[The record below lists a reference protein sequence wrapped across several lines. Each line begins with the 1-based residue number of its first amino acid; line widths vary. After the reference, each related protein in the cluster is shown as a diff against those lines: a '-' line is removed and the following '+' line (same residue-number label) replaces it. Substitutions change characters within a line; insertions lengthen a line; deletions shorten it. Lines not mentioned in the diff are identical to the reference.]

1 MTNRSVTAVY
11 RADVDRF
18 IADTLK
24 AKAAVTGFG
33 KEIAGSSAKSRQ
45 AANEVA
51 GASAKT
57 GLALTAGL
65 ALAGKA
71 AIDWESAWA
80 GVTKTVDGSASQMA
94 ELEQGLR
101 DLAGELPATHEE
113 IAGVAEAAGQLGV
126 AREDIIGFTE
136 TMIAMGE
143 STNLSADE
151 AATSIAQISNVM
163 GTLDR
168 EGAVGAE
175 RLGSTIVALG
185 NAGASTEKDIVS
197 MATRITGAGKLI
209 GATESDV
216 LALANAMSSVG
227 IEAQLGGGVMSR
239 VMQQINSAVIEG
251 GESVEAFAK
260 VAGVSADE
268 FSSKWNSDPVAAID
282 LFVKGL
288 GGITASGGDAV
299 AALGDVGI
307 KGTEN
312 TSVLL
317 RLAGAGDILSESL
330 TLGAQAWQ
338 DNTALMT
345 EAEKRYATT
354 ASQLKIARNNVKDAA
369 IDFGAVLAPAIIK
382 ASDAVSGFANFMAD
396 LPSGVQSGIGGFAA
410 IAGASALV
418 VGGTVKAVTSVLD
431 FKDSLAQLGLQSP
444 KTASALGKVGK
455 AAGILAALLAAGT
468 VLDSAFGNDGEGIGS
483 EGLTKAML
491 GNADAVE
498 AFSDQIGA
506 YQQKSAA
513 GWWNVNEISNYSD
526 ALDAAFNPSKRQQ
539 VDKMAAGFVGL
550 FGIADQS
557 GVTRSTEVFRAM
569 DESLSKLVSSG
580 NADEAGRQF
589 GQLATEAKAQGVS
602 IDELKAKFPQ
612 YGEALD
618 KVANDQKLAGGS
630 AGDMANEVD
639 SAGNV
644 MGDAAVDAEEY
655 AKQLDAVKSAI
666 VSLGGG
672 LRAEQQ
678 AIADSGEA
686 LKAARESIGGTNGEQ
701 EEALR
706 NLSASYLEVSAAQVE
721 MGRGAGEVGA
731 TLEANRAKF
740 IKTATDMGINATYAA
755 ELADAYGLVPR
766 DVQTMV
772 SQIGAETA
780 AEQVTDLSQVIKN
793 DLTDKTVTIAE
804 AGANPSMQRV
814 LKLDGAIFGLK
825 DKTVD
830 VKELGATASG
840 DRVVKLNNKIYILR
854 GKTVTVSETGASS
867 AYSRVA
873 SLKSAIDALR
883 SKSVTLT
890 VGTVRTGNGSFNA
903 GQFATGGAVFGAGTA
918 TSDSIDAKLSHN
930 EHVWTAREV
939 EAVGGHA
946 AVYALRAAALAG
958 QVPKFRDGGEVMST
972 SRATQYAARPAAM
985 SLSPV
990 IQVSAPA
997 SPSAIVADM
1006 PEPVIQRL
1014 EQAMYRGAYDG
1025 NVAAQSGA
1033 ASQFAARRKAP
1044 L

>member
-1 MTNRSVTAVY
+1 MTARTVTAIY

-18 IADTLK
+18 ISDTLK

-33 KEIAGSSAKSRQ
+33 KEIAGSSAKSRA
-45 AANEVA
+45 AANDVA
-51 GASAKT
+51 GASAKA
-57 GLALTAGL
+57 GIAISAGL

-94 ELEQGLR
+94 ALEGELR
-101 DLAGELPATHEE
+101 NLATTLPATHEE

-126 AREDIIGFTE
+126 AREDIVGFTE

-282 LFVKGL
+282 MFVKGL
-288 GGITASGGDAV
+288 SGITASGGDAV

-330 TLGAQAWQ
+330 TLGAQAWSE
-338 DNTALMT
+338 NSALQE
-345 EAEKRYATT
+345 EAQKRYATT
-354 ASQLKIARNNVKDAA
+354 ASQIKIARNNVKDAA
-369 IDFGAVLAPAIIK
+369 IDFGAVLAPAIVK
-382 ASDAVSGFANFMAD
+382 ASDAVSGLAQMLAD
-396 LPSGVQSGIGGFAA
+396 LPAPAQTAVTTVAGIGA
-410 IAGASALV
+410 
-418 VGGTVKAVTSVLD
+418 
-431 FKDSLAQLGLQSP
+431 
-444 KTASALGKVGK
+444 
-455 AAGILAALLAAGT
+455 AALLAVGGTIKLTTT
-468 VLDSAFGNDGEGIGS
+468 VLDLKES
-483 EGLTKAML
+483 
-491 GNADAVE
+491 
-498 AFSDQIGA
+498 
-506 YQQKSAA
+506 
-513 GWWNVNEISNYSD
+513 
-526 ALDAAFNPSKRQQ
+526 LDAAGISGGKYARTLG
-539 VDKMAAGFVGL
+539 VVGAAAAAAAAATALADLAGSRLASVFGANATGTEAATANILKGSTATADFATSLETATSAGSTFGSLLEKVSPAAGL
-550 FGIADQS
+550 FGG
-557 GVTRSTEVFRAM
+557 GVDSAR
-569 DESLSKLVSSG
+569 ESLTSYDTALAQLVASG
-580 NADEAGRQF
+580 NGD
-589 GQLATEAKAQGVS
+589 KASEFLKVAGVS
-602 IDELKAKFPQ
+602 AEEASRSLPAYAAALQEAANNQKLAGDSADGAATGITGVGDATAEASVTAEE
-612 YGEALD
+612 YADALD
-618 KVANDQKLAGGS
+618 KVQ
-630 AGDMANEVD
+630 
-639 SAGNV
+639 
-644 MGDAAVDAEEY
+644 
-655 AKQLDAVKSAI
+655 SAI
-666 VSLGGG
+666 TMLGGG

-686 LKAARESIGGTNGEQ
+686 FKAAQEAVKGTSAERED
-701 EEALR
+701 ALR

-731 TLEANRAKF
+731 TMEANRAKF
-740 IKTATDMGINATYAA
+740 IKAATDMGINAVYAA
-755 ELADAYGLVPR
+755 ELADAYGLIPA
-766 DVQTMV
+766 DVQTLV

-780 AEQVTDLSQVIKN
+780 AEQVTDLSRVIKN
-793 DLTDKTVTIAE
+793 DLTGKTVTIAE

-814 LKLDGAIFGLK
+814 LKLDASIFGLK
-825 DKTVD
+825 GKQVE

-903 GQFATGGAVFGAGTA
+903 GQFASGGAVFGAGTS

-946 AVYALRAAALAG
+946 AVYAMRAAALAG
-958 QVPKFRDGGEVMST
+958 GIPKFRDGGEVMST

-985 SLSPV
+985 SLSPIV
-990 IQVSAPA
+990 NVTTPAAAGSMVALFSDAQIDRIADRLGQSLYDSNVDSQNGSA
-997 SPSAIVADM
+997 
-1006 PEPVIQRL
+1006 RNL
-1014 EQAMYRGAYDG
+1014 
-1025 NVAAQSGA
+1025 
-1033 ASQFAARRKAP
+1033 AARRKAP